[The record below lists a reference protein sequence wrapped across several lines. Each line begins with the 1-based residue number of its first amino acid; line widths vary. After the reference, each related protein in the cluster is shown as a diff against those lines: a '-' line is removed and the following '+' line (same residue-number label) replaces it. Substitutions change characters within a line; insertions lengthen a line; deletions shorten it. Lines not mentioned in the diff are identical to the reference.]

1 MPQQLLPRVGQGKGI
16 IGLGWPDGAVIF
28 HRLWRLWVSQ
38 TLLYVTVTLLASAV
52 SDVIFYHYASHSSQ
66 PSGFPTL
73 CLTPMSLSSPV
84 PLFLL
89 HPEIIL
95 ALHPEVLHI

>member
-1 MPQQLLPRVGQGKGI
+1 
-16 IGLGWPDGAVIF
+16 
-28 HRLWRLWVSQ
+28 
-38 TLLYVTVTLLASAV
+38 
-52 SDVIFYHYASHSSQ
+52 
-66 PSGFPTL
+66 
-73 CLTPMSLSSPV
+73 MSLSSPV